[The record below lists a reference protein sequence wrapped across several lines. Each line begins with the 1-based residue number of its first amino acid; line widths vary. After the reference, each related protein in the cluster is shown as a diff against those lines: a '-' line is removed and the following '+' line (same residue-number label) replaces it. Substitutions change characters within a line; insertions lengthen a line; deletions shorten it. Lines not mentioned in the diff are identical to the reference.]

1 MLPSLRGKGHRKKG
15 MVLEMRLK
23 NYNKIILESQEK
35 TESPS
40 VSELNVTEKTK
51 HAATELLGGHL
62 NQHHLLEMQTL
73 EPALDGLLQN
83 LRNGGLGICVLIHS
97 PRNSS
102 AHSNLRSPGLRYI
115 FSSSLLSV

>member
-15 MVLEMRLK
+15 IVLEMRLK
-23 NYNKIILESQEK
+23 NYNIIILENQEK
-35 TESPS
+35 TESLS

-51 HAATELLGGHL
+51 HVTTELLGGHL

-83 LRNGGLGICVLIHS
+83 LRTGGLGICVLTRS
-97 PRNSS
+97 LRNSS

-115 FSSSLLSV
+115 FSSSLISV